1 MITLTAQERDALEK
15 RSRGGRSSVRVRER
29 SRLILL
35 AAEGLQNKEI
45 AQRTG
50 MDRGKIGR
58 WRQRYATQRL
68 AGILKDKTRPPG
80 KAPVSKALRKRIVE
94 LTLHGKPAG
103 ATHWSRETM
112 ARQSG
117 VSPSSVGRI
126 WAAHGL
132 KPHRVKSFKLSN
144 DQRFA
149 EKLED
154 IVGLYLSPPE
164 HAIVLSCDEKS
175 QIQALDRRGGGG
187 E

>member
-126 WAAHGL
+126 WAAHGSEAASGQVFQTFQRPAFCR
-132 KPHRVKSFKLSN
+132 KAGRHRGALP
-144 DQRFA
+144 FA
-149 EKLED
+149 SRARHRAF
-154 IVGLYLSPPE
+154 V
-164 HAIVLSCDEKS
+164 
-175 QIQALDRRGGGG
+175 R
-187 E
+187 

>member
-1 MITLTAQERDALEK
+1 MIILTDLERGELEK
-15 RSRGGRSSVRVRER
+15 LSRGGRSSVRVRER

-45 AQRTG
+45 ARRTG

-68 AGILKDKTRPPG
+68 VGILKDKTRPPG
-80 KAPVSKALRKRIVE
+80 KAPVSKALRKHIVE

-112 ARQSG
+112 ARRSG

-132 KPHRVKSFKLSN
+132 KPHRVKTFKLSN
-144 DQRFA
+144 DKRFA
-149 EKLED
+149 EKQRRHR
-154 IVGLYLSPPE
+154 G
-164 HAIVLSCDEKS
+164 
-175 QIQALDRRGGGG
+175 ALPFASRACHRPFVR
-187 E
+187 